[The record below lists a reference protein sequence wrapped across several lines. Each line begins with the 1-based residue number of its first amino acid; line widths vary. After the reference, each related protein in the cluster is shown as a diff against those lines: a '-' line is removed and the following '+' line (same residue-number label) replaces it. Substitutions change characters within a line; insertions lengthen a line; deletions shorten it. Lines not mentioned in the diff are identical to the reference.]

1 VKPHPLIERQL
12 RNHFGSAE
20 KVPEALH
27 AFITTVSNAY
37 ADSDRDRKI
46 IEHALEEM
54 SAELTERNRDLRK
67 ELNEHKEMEIA
78 LQREK
83 AEQEALIQKL
93 AAAQEQLLQS
103 EKLASIGQL
112 AAGVA
117 HEINNPIGY
126 VSANITSL
134 EKYVNELLLLLDAF
148 DKHTSVLPSDHEAV
162 KAIANEKKARDLEF
176 LKEDIPSLLH
186 ESKEGL
192 SRVRKIVQELREF
205 SRSDEGGF
213 VFADLHQGLEST
225 LKIVN
230 NEVKYTAEVI
240 RDYGELPKV
249 ECNLSQINQVFM
261 NLLVNAAHAI
271 ADRGSITIK
280 TGTNAAESS
289 VWVEIKDT
297 GCGISPEN
305 FKRIFDPFFTTKPVG
320 KGTGLGL
327 SLSYGIIQRHH
338 GRIDLESVL
347 GAGTTFKITL
357 PVRQPVNPEG
367 AQQSVG
373 STT

>member
-1 VKPHPLIERQL
+1 
-12 RNHFGSAE
+12 
-20 KVPEALH
+20 
-27 AFITTVSNAY
+27 
-37 ADSDRDRKI
+37 
-46 IEHALEEM
+46 M
-54 SAELTERNRDLRK
+54 STELTERNRDLRR

-78 LQREK
+78 LQKEK
-83 AEQEALIQKL
+83 GEQEALIKKL

-126 VSANITSL
+126 VSANVTSL
-134 EKYVNELLLLLDAF
+134 EKYVNELFLVLEAF
-148 DKHTSVLPSDHEAV
+148 DKHTSTLPSDHEARQ
-162 KAIANEKKARDLEF
+162 AIAAETKAHDLEF

-225 LKIVN
+225 LKIVH
-230 NEVKYTAEVI
+230 NELKYTAEII
-240 RDYGELPKV
+240 REYGELPKV
-249 ECNLSQINQVFM
+249 ECNLSQLNQVFM
-261 NLLVNAAHAI
+261 NLLVNASHAI

-280 TGTNAAESS
+280 TGSNVANAT

-338 GRIDLESVL
+338 GQIDLDSTL
-347 GAGTTFKITL
+347 GVGTTFRITL
-357 PVRQPVNPEG
+357 PIN
-367 AQQSVG
+367 QSV
-373 STT
+373 SQEEIQDSSNEA